1 MSSDETLQALQQ
13 LVMLS
18 ILHLGERAYGALIQ
32 QELEERGGRSVT
44 IATIYVTLSRLEKR
58 GLVESWLGDPT
69 PVRGGRS
76 KRYYRVTG
84 DGRAAL
90 DASRAELD
98 RMWSGLEHGASRS
111 SR

>member
-1 MSSDETLQALQQ
+1 MANEETLQALQQ

-18 ILHLGERAYGALIQ
+18 VLQLDEDAYGALIQ
-32 QELEERGGRSVT
+32 QELEQRGGRSVA

-76 KRYYRVTG
+76 KRYYRVTD

-90 DASRAELD
+90 EESRAELD
-98 RMWSGLEHGASRS
+98 RMWSGLERDAEEATP
-111 SR
+111 